1 MKKQKVIQMSENF
14 EDYANVI
21 NIGVN
26 GDEPQLVRIRTEGHT
41 FAHIVVQRVK
51 GDEGV
56 WNLSVYQVSADDERK
71 LVKWIPGLCEE

>member
-1 MKKQKVIQMSENF
+1 MSENF

-41 FAHIVVQRVK
+41 FAHIV
-51 GDEGV
+51 EG
-56 WNLSVYQVSADDERK
+56 YKR
-71 LVKWIPGLCEE
+71 I

>member
-1 MKKQKVIQMSENF
+1 M
-14 EDYANVI
+14 
-21 NIGVN
+21 GVDA
-26 GDEPQLVRIRTEGHT
+26 GRIPVQDEPQLVRIRTEGHT

-56 WNLSVYQVSADDERK
+56 WNLSVYQVSPDDERK

>member
-1 MKKQKVIQMSENF
+1 MSENF

-41 FAHIVVQRVK
+41 FAHIV
-51 GDEGV
+51 
-56 WNLSVYQVSADDERK
+56 NLR
-71 LVKWIPGLCEE
+71 LGGLE